1 MKDWEEKLNNFLLD
15 FEHINDAVG
24 VLVCGSYITGNP
36 TLHSDLDV
44 HIILNDNVNYRER
57 GNKVIDGLL
66 IEYFAN
72 PSKQILRYFEDD
84 FNEGQL
90 MAQTQ
95 FATGKIILD
104 KTGDVAIL
112 KEKALMMIDTFYENG
127 IDTPFMSDLTKYFL
141 WDMLDDLLDAYEI
154 GKQDFDFLYFNSL
167 SRMMTF
173 YMQSINRPYNF
184 KTILGNVSD
193 DTFRGKYLLRE
204 LPDATI
210 RGLIAKSITTADKR
224 ERLDIYERLTKTIL
238 DCFGGFSI
246 GDFKFKSDIAA

>member
-1 MKDWEEKLNNFLLD
+1 MKNWEEKLDIFLSD
-15 FEHINDAVG
+15 FEHIDDAIG
-24 VLVCGSYITGNP
+24 VLVCGSYVTGNP

-44 HIILNDNVNYRER
+44 HIILNDNVNYREQ

-72 PSKQILRYFEDD
+72 PPKQIFRYFEDD
-84 FNEGQL
+84 FNEGKL

-95 FATGKIILD
+95 FATGKIIQD
-104 KTGDVAIL
+104 KTGNVAIL
-112 KEKALMMIDTFYENG
+112 KEKALMMIDAFYENG
-127 IDTPFMSDLTKYFL
+127 TKTPSMSDLTKYFL
-141 WDMLDDLLDAYEI
+141 WDMLDDLLNAYEI
-154 GKQDFDFLYFNSL
+154 GKLDFDFLYFNSL
-167 SRMMTF
+167 SRMMSF
-173 YMQSINRPYNF
+173 YMQCINRPYNI

-193 DTFRGKYLLRE
+193 DMVRGKYLLRE

-238 DCFGGFSI
+238 DSFGGFSI
-246 GDFKFKSDIAA
+246 GDFKFKSKVEA